1 MNRVREWRRRKGLSV
16 AELARLTS
24 TTASQIS
31 KIERGQ
37 RRLTVEWLARLAPAL
52 GCRRQDLL
60 PPEKETA
67 ESGGET
73 PPVDRELLR
82 RMMRLLERH
91 LKEEKREL
99 AAERMLDSAFVL
111 HDFTLLRSA
120 AGDDEDVPP
129 EMKPVLR
136 HITGN

>member
-16 AELARLTS
+16 AELARLTR

-37 RRLTVEWLARLAPAL
+37 RRLTVEWLGRLAPAL

-60 PPEKETA
+60 PPEE
-67 ESGGET
+67 EPRELGGAT
-73 PPVDRELLR
+73 PAVDRELLR
-82 RMMRLLERH
+82 RMMRVLERH
-91 LKEEKREL
+91 LKDEKRDL
-99 AAERMLDSAFVL
+99 PAERMLDSAFVL

-120 AGDDEDVPP
+120 GESEDIPP
-129 EMKPVLR
+129 EMRPVLR
-136 HITGN
+136 LITGN